1 MSYPSHEFSQ
11 FIDNTF
17 SYNNKVNTK
26 TNKNTLDISC
36 NDNLTLEPRLQ
47 EFINKKKYYK
57 QYNIKPPVSLEQQYY
72 ITNEDKHII
81 LKFIRG
87 NKNIYP
93 NTY

>member
-36 NDNLTLEPRLQ
+36 NDNLTLEPFL
-47 EFINKKKYYK
+47 NVYY
-57 QYNIKPPVSLEQQYY
+57 LL
-72 ITNEDKHII
+72 II
-81 LKFIRG
+81 LQ
-87 NKNIYP
+87 
-93 NTY
+93 TL